1 MSQFGLSVGGS
12 LILATMH
19 NYCNTVFM
27 VKLISVNER
36 GALTLPKEARKRL
49 GILRGGQLFMGID
62 KQGEVT
68 LRAGVV
74 MPIEIYS
81 NDRIEEFQNMN
92 EVPLVGMNIQWKK
105 SR

>member
-1 MSQFGLSVGGS
+1 
-12 LILATMH
+12 
-19 NYCNTVFM
+19 M

-36 GALTLPKEARKRL
+36 GALTLPKEAREQL
-49 GILRGGQLFMGID
+49 GVLRGGQLFINLD
-62 KQGEVT
+62 KEGEVI

-74 MPIEIYS
+74 MPLEIHS

-92 EVPLVGMNIQWKK
+92 EKPLAEMNLQWKK